1 MAFPRLFKQKVPTLE
16 QMDGLIRFVDEGS
29 LANAFGKGKG
39 DQGKG
44 TQKLGRIDRCF
55 GIRTRMSSGGG
66 KVPTPEAEELA
77 GICRAFFQKLE
88 DFKSRS
94 ERAPNSFVVGAGDTL
109 TFYLLIPAL
118 KRAEAWR
125 ATAQLHLH
133 NLRSSEIVSGL
144 TSGALDVGLVR
155 LSAVEKLVRQ
165 KRLKAERL
173 CRLEYVFCV
182 HRSALNG
189 FAGSESD
196 EAGLI
201 KWCMKTRPLAAYYGE
216 TSTFSEALGK
226 IGVDL
231 PIQLCCESFP
241 QVREA
246 VTGGGYCGII
256 PALAARELP
265 AKDFITFGTKTLAKT
280 SRDVA
285 LVWSAALTE
294 RRKGGDDALG
304 VLRTALKATINSPAA
319 TT

>member
-125 ATAQLHLH
+125 ATAQLHR
-133 NLRSSEIVSGL
+133 NRS
-144 TSGALDVGLVR
+144 T
-155 LSAVEKLVRQ
+155 
-165 KRLKAERL
+165 
-173 CRLEYVFCV
+173 F
-182 HRSALNG
+182 
-189 FAGSESD
+189 
-196 EAGLI
+196 
-201 KWCMKTRPLAAYYGE
+201 
-216 TSTFSEALGK
+216 TST
-226 IGVDL
+226 
-231 PIQLCCESFP
+231 
-241 QVREA
+241 VR
-246 VTGGGYCGII
+246 T
-256 PALAARELP
+256 AARLP
-265 AKDFITFGTKTLAKT
+265 AITFSDRGWSGRLGT
-280 SRDVA
+280 V
-285 LVWSAALTE
+285 
-294 RRKGGDDALG
+294 
-304 VLRTALKATINSPAA
+304 
-319 TT
+319 TTY